1 MRAPMSQSRT
11 DIVCSLV
18 EDGFRVLTS
27 DGYLAHAQKRLKEM
41 SDSTAD
47 VQQCCAVVLHEI
59 ERGVVFLRN
68 SHNLSGDIAEICQR
82 RAERLVQWTLAIK
95 SLVVDGE
102 SLFQAIRE
110 AIDAEVQENTRPKRG
125 RPSILISEHQ
135 LLFLLEHGVTVAQMA
150 AFFGCSQRT
159 VERRMQEHGMMVT
172 SLAICTTSHSCMVTS
187 YIIHDE
193 PLLHGD

>member
-1 MRAPMSQSRT
+1 MTSNGKLLLTSFRGALPKTANMYART
-11 DIVCSLV
+11 DVPGSYLCSLR
-18 EDGFRVLTS
+18 FS
-27 DGYLAHAQKRLKEM
+27 CAHKCWLSCACAEKAM
-41 SDSTAD
+41 TAD

-102 SLFQAIRE
+102 SLFQAILGIRE

-135 LLFLLEHGVTVAQMA
+135 LLFLLEHGFTVAQMA

-159 VERRMQEHGMMVT
+159 VER
-172 SLAICTTSHSCMVTS
+172 
-187 YIIHDE
+187 
-193 PLLHGD
+193 